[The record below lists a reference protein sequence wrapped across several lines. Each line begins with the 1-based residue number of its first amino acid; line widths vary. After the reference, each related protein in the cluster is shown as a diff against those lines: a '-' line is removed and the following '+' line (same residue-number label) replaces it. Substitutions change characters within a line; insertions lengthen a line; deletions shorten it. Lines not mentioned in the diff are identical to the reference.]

1 MEQLNITKLK
11 LAVYDHDPGEEDD
24 LIGMALIDLS
34 KVENFLDNIV
44 TKWYPLIPQVYNDC
58 NDDNV

>member
-1 MEQLNITKLK
+1 MEQLNITKLN
-11 LAVYDHDPGEEDD
+11 LAVYDRDPGEEDD

-44 TKWYPLIPQVYNDC
+44 TEWYPLIPQVYNDC
-58 NDDNV
+58 NNDNV